1 MYTDGVDRIWR
12 LSIACC
18 ADRAHRF
25 LEEFSRVLG
34 WTDDWTIFFTFLV
47 VDSTNVDDEV
57 IGEVSI
63 QVDLFTQAG
72 SGEHKVT
79 VKGMSAPAGLS
90 LEMLINKN

>member
-1 MYTDGVDRIWR
+1 M
-12 LSIACC
+12 SIACC

-25 LEEFSRVLG
+25 LEDFSRVLS
-34 WTDDWTIFFTFLV
+34 WMADYTNYSTFLV

-79 VKGMSAPAGLS
+79 VKGMSAPAWAIP
-90 LEMLINKN
+90 EM